1 MGHSDYQ
8 QSWDFNFEGQFLGFW
23 GHKPG
28 KLKYLWL
35 GFSDENVQIKLPK
48 ELRISLRLI
57 LQPGDRVR
65 ILVRG
70 QLDRATG
77 ELKLKARRVISLPV
91 KSDQSS
97 EPLASPLP
105 PILSQDPLQGK
116 TASVRS
122 GAKILVCQK
131 SKCLKKGG
139 KQMLQSLEKAL
150 RDRNLQEQVK
160 IERTGCMKCCS
171 SAPNFVIMP
180 GKHRY
185 RHIRPQSIPALLEK
199 HYGHL

>member
-8 QSWDFNFEGQFLGFW
+8 QSWDFNFEGRFLGFW

-35 GFSDENVQIKLPK
+35 GFSEENVQIKLPK
-48 ELRISLRLI
+48 ELRTSLRLI
-57 LQPGDRVR
+57 LQPGDRVQV
-65 ILVRG
+65 LGRG

-91 KSDQSS
+91 ESDQSS
-97 EPLASPLP
+97 ELPPSPLP
-105 PILSQDPLQGK
+105 QILSQVPPTVK
-116 TASVRS
+116 TASVGS
-122 GAKILVCQK
+122 EAKILLCQK
-131 SKCLKKGG
+131 SKCCKKGG
-139 KQMLQSLEKAL
+139 KQLLRSLETAL
-150 RDRNLQEQVK
+150 RDRNLQGKVR

-171 SAPNFVIMP
+171 SAPNLVIMP
-180 GKHRY
+180 GKHRH
-185 RHIRPQSIPALLEK
+185 RHLRPQLIPALLEK